1 MSERRTVISKE
12 AVFIK
17 LLRQR
22 KLLFPNIRIFREDI
36 LLRAELIGER
46 LRDPQ
51 FFADAAA
58 YSILTVLFSKLFGA
72 IM

>member
-1 MSERRTVISKE
+1 MAERKTVISKE
-12 AVFIK
+12 AVLIN

-46 LRDPQ
+46 LRDPL
-51 FFADAAA
+51 FFADATS
-58 YSILTVLFSKLFGA
+58 YLILMTAFYKVLGA
-72 IM
+72 IA

>member
-1 MSERRTVISKE
+1 MPEGRTVISKE
-12 AVFIK
+12 AVLVK

-36 LLRAELIGER
+36 LLRAELVGER